1 MMSQYKS
8 IVLFLDNPGS
18 IDIYHEFAR
27 NGNHDLLHLAKNSQN
42 VNEISTK
49 KYDLII
55 VEISHPS
62 MTEIEFIDSLHN
74 IRDNIPII
82 VVSSYFYDTREI
94 VFGNKI
100 QGFIQ
105 NPLTVQKLE
114 TAASSFLIR
123 ESPVEVQPETV
134 KVVDDVVLSNRRL
147 TVLLE
152 ISRSLT
158 SITDL
163 DELLSHII
171 KMAAEVLQAERA
183 TLFIHDK
190 NKNELWSRTG
200 IGLKASE
207 IRFPSNQGV
216 AGEIFQSG
224 KSLIISNPYEHP
236 TFNKEFD
243 LKSGFTTKNILGFP
257 LKNINGDVIG
267 VIQLLNKK
275 VGGFDNEDE
284 SYLGALASAVGI
296 VLENALLREKLK
308 KQLEEIQQAYVELDI
323 AQNTILRETK
333 FATIFELT
341 GIVRHAASENNV
353 LSVIAN
359 LRSDYLFDSKLL
371 RSLDIIEQAF
381 NKILADTE
389 AFAQQNGN

>member
-1 MMSQYKS
+1 MRQYKS
-8 IVLFLDNPGS
+8 IALFLDNPGS
-18 IDIYHEFAR
+18 IEIYHEFAR
-27 NGNHDLLHLAKNSQN
+27 NGNHDLLHLAKNPQN
-42 VNEISTK
+42 IKELPTK

-62 MTEIEFIDSLHN
+62 MTEIEFIDSLHT
-74 IRDNIPII
+74 ICENIPII

-100 QGFIQ
+100 RGFIQ

-114 TAASSFLIR
+114 AQASLYLIQ
-123 ESPVEVQPETV
+123 ETQPEVQALAP

-183 TLFIHDK
+183 TLFIYDK
-190 NKNELWSRTG
+190 KMNELWSRTG

-224 KSLIISNPYEHP
+224 QSLIISNPYDHP

-257 LKNINGDVIG
+257 LKNINGEVIG

-275 VGGFDNEDE
+275 AGSFDAEDE

-308 KQLEEIQQAYVELDI
+308 KQLEDIQQAYVELDI

-341 GIVRHAASENNV
+341 GVVRRAASEKNV
-353 LSVIAN
+353 PGVIAE
-359 LRSDYLFDSKLL
+359 LRADYLFDSKLL
-371 RSLDIIEQAF
+371 RSLDVIESSF
-381 NKILADTE
+381 NKILSDTE
-389 AFAQQNGN
+389 EFAKQNDH

>member
-1 MMSQYKS
+1 MSKYKS
-8 IVLFLDNPGS
+8 IALFSDNPGS
-18 IDIYHEFAR
+18 IEIYNEFAR
-27 NGNHDLLHLAKNSQN
+27 NGNHDLLHLAKNPQN
-42 VNEISTK
+42 IKEISTK
-49 KYDLII
+49 KYDLLI

-62 MTEIEFIDSLHN
+62 MAEIEFVDSLHTMC
-74 IRDNIPII
+74 DNIPVV

-100 QGFIQ
+100 RGFIQ

-114 TAASSFLIR
+114 AEASAFLIHT
-123 ESPVEVQPETV
+123 SLVEVPAAQMR
-134 KVVDDVVLSNRRL
+134 VVDDVILSNKRL

-152 ISRSLT
+152 ITRSLT

-171 KMAAEVLQAERA
+171 KMAAEVLQVERA
-183 TLFIHDK
+183 TLFIYDK
-190 NKNELWSRTG
+190 IKNELWSRTG

-224 KSLIISNPYEHP
+224 KSIIISNPYEYS

-257 LKNINGDVIG
+257 LKNINGEVIG

-275 VGGFDNEDE
+275 SGTFDSDDE

-308 KQLEEIQQAYVELDI
+308 KQLEDIQQAYVELDI
-323 AQNTILRETK
+323 AQNTILKETK

-341 GIVRHAASENNV
+341 GVIRSAASENNP
-353 LSVIAN
+353 LGIIAD
-359 LRSDYLFDSKLL
+359 LKSDYLYDSKLL
-371 RSLDIIEQAF
+371 RSLDVIENSF
-381 NKILADTE
+381 KKILFVTE
-389 AFAQQNGN
+389 AFAKKNED

>member
-1 MMSQYKS
+1 MSQYKS
-8 IVLFLDNPGS
+8 IALFLDNPGS

-27 NGNHDLLHLAKNSQN
+27 NGNHDLLHLAKSPQN
-42 VNEISTK
+42 VKEISTK

-62 MTEIEFIDSLHN
+62 MTEIEFIDALHT
-74 IRDNIPII
+74 ISENIPII

-100 QGFIQ
+100 RGFIQ
-105 NPLTVQKLE
+105 NPLTVHKLE
-114 TAASSFLIR
+114 VQASPFLIH
-123 ESPVEVQPETV
+123 ETHVEAPAPV
-134 KVVDDVVLSNRRL
+134 KVVDDVLLTNRRL

-171 KMAAEVLQAERA
+171 KMAAEVLHAERA
-183 TLFIHDK
+183 TLFIYDK
-190 NKNELWSRTG
+190 KTNELWSRTG

-207 IRFPSNQGV
+207 IRFPANQGV
-216 AGEIFQSG
+216 AGEIFQG
-224 KSLIISNPYEHP
+224 GESLIISNPYEHP

-257 LKNINGDVIG
+257 LKNINGEVIG

-275 VGGFDNEDE
+275 VGSFDAEDE

-296 VLENALLREKLK
+296 VLENALLRERLK
-308 KQLEEIQQAYVELDI
+308 KQLEDIQQAYVELDI
-323 AQNTILRETK
+323 AQNTILKETK

-341 GIVRHAASENNV
+341 GIVRRAASEKNV
-353 LSVIAN
+353 PGVIAE
-359 LRSDYLFDSKLL
+359 LRADYLFDSKLL
-371 RSLDIIEQAF
+371 RSLDVIESSF
-381 NKILADTE
+381 NKILSDTE
-389 AFAQQNGN
+389 EFAKQNGN

>member
-1 MMSQYKS
+1 
-8 IVLFLDNPGS
+8 
-18 IDIYHEFAR
+18 
-27 NGNHDLLHLAKNSQN
+27 
-42 VNEISTK
+42 
-49 KYDLII
+49 
-55 VEISHPS
+55 
-62 MTEIEFIDSLHN
+62 
-74 IRDNIPII
+74 
-82 VVSSYFYDTREI
+82 

-100 QGFIQ
+100 RGFIQ

-114 TAASSFLIR
+114 AQASAFLIHEPHV
-123 ESPVEVQPETV
+123 ESPAPPT
-134 KVVDDVVLSNRRL
+134 KVVDDVVLTNRRL

-163 DELLSHII
+163 DELLSYII

-183 TLFIHDK
+183 TLFIYDK
-190 NKNELWSRTG
+190 KTNELWSRTG

-207 IRFPSNQGV
+207 IRFSSSQGV
-216 AGEIFQSG
+216 AGEIFKSG
-224 KSLIISNPYEHP
+224 ESLIISNPYEHP
-236 TFNKEFD
+236 TFNREFD

-257 LKNINGDVIG
+257 LKNISGEVIG

-275 VGGFDNEDE
+275 SGTFDTEDE
-284 SYLGALASAVGI
+284 SYLGALTSAVGI

-341 GIVRHAASENNV
+341 GIVRKAASENDV
-353 LSVIAN
+353 HGLIST
-359 LRSDYLFDSKLL
+359 LKSDYMYDSKLL
-371 RSLDIIEQAF
+371 RYLDLIEASF
-381 NKILADTE
+381 NKILFDTE
-389 AFAQQNGN
+389 AFAKQNDH

>member
-1 MMSQYKS
+1 MSQYKS
-8 IVLFLDNPGS
+8 IALFLDNPGS
-18 IDIYHEFAR
+18 IEIYHEFAR
-27 NGNHDLLHLAKNSQN
+27 SGNHDLLHLAKNPQN
-42 VNEISTK
+42 VKEISTK

-55 VEISHPS
+55 VDISHPS
-62 MTEIEFIDSLHN
+62 MAEIEFIDALHT
-74 IRDNIPII
+74 ISENIPII
-82 VVSSYFYDTREI
+82 VVSSFFYDTREI

-100 QGFIQ
+100 RGFIQ

-114 TAASSFLIR
+114 ATASPFLIHETR
-123 ESPVEVQPETV
+123 VEAPAPPA
-134 KVVDDVVLSNRRL
+134 KVVDDVVLTNRRL

-183 TLFIHDK
+183 TLFIYDK
-190 NKNELWSRTG
+190 NTNELWSRTG

-216 AGEIFQSG
+216 AGEIFQG
-224 KSLIISNPYEHP
+224 GQSLIISDPYKHP
-236 TFNKEFD
+236 TFNKGFD

-257 LKNINGDVIG
+257 LKNINGEVIG

-275 VGGFDNEDE
+275 QGTFDGEDE

-308 KQLEEIQQAYVELDI
+308 KQLEEIQQAYAELDI

-341 GIVRHAASENNV
+341 GIVRKAASEHNV
-353 LSVIAN
+353 PVVIAE

-371 RSLDIIEQAF
+371 RYLDVIEGSF
-381 NKILADTE
+381 NKILSDTE
-389 AFAQQNGN
+389 EFARQNGN

>member
-1 MMSQYKS
+1 M
-8 IVLFLDNPGS
+8 
-18 IDIYHEFAR
+18 
-27 NGNHDLLHLAKNSQN
+27 
-42 VNEISTK
+42 
-49 KYDLII
+49 
-55 VEISHPS
+55 
-62 MTEIEFIDSLHN
+62 
-74 IRDNIPII
+74 
-82 VVSSYFYDTREI
+82 
-94 VFGNKI
+94 
-100 QGFIQ
+100 
-105 NPLTVQKLE
+105 QKLE
-114 TAASSFLIR
+114 AQAALYLIQ
-123 ESPVEVQPETV
+123 ETQPEVQAPAP
-134 KVVDDVVLSNRRL
+134 KVVDDMVLSNRRL

-190 NKNELWSRTG
+190 NRKELWSRTG

-224 KSLIISNPYEHP
+224 QSLIISNPYEHP

-257 LKNINGDVIG
+257 LKNINGEVIG

-275 VGGFDNEDE
+275 SGSFDAEDE

-308 KQLEEIQQAYVELDI
+308 KQLEDIQQAYVELDI
-323 AQNTILRETK
+323 AQNTILKETK

-341 GIVRHAASENNV
+341 GIVRSAASENDV
-353 LSVIAN
+353 LRVIAN

-371 RSLDIIEQAF
+371 RSLDIIEHSF
-381 NKILADTE
+381 NKILSDTE